1 MHASDPNQNPLDDL
15 LLDPEDWAPPQRLSA
30 DECFDEIGADWR
42 NRADSG
48 FTRDEEN

>member
-1 MHASDPNQNPLDDL
+1 MTDADSFEPALDDL

-42 NRADSG
+42 NRSDCALK
-48 FTRDEEN
+48 FDEEI